1 MNEKAMTKK
10 ISVFGLGYVG
20 TVLYGCLARDG
31 HLVIGVDVD
40 PQKLNLLQSGSAPV
54 IEEGVEE
61 LCAKAYACGRATVTS
76 DAQTAVQGSDI
87 SFVCVGTP
95 SLPNGNQDLTAIK
108 RVCEQIGR
116 SIRDKD
122 SFHVVVIRS
131 TVVPGTVENIITPI
145 LEKES
150 GKSIGHGIGICFQ
163 PEFLREGS
171 SIKDYDSPPFTV
183 IGGDSENSIGLVAE
197 LFSHLPAEVIR
208 TDLKSAEMLKY
219 CCNAFHALK
228 ITFANEVG
236 RISHALGV
244 DAKVVMEMVCSDT
257 QLNISKAYL
266 KPGFAFGGSCLPKDL
281 KGLMYVAKEYDV
293 EAPLLN
299 SLLPSNTLHIE
310 GAINKILGF
319 GRKKVGLAG
328 LSFKAGTDD
337 LRESPSV
344 RLAESLIG
352 KGLELHVY
360 DPQVKF
366 SQLVGANKNFIEK
379 TVPHIG
385 ALLTD
390 DFESFYKETQVLVIV
405 HYYPEIIEQIYNDC
419 NDNKIIFDL
428 TGKIDRGKVK
438 GTFIELC

>member
-1 MNEKAMTKK
+1 MMKR
-10 ISVFGLGYVG
+10 ISIFGLGYVG

-31 HLVIGVDVD
+31 HQVIGVDVD
-40 PQKLNLLQSGSAPV
+40 TQKLSLLQSGSAPV
-54 IEEGVEE
+54 IEDGVEE
-61 LCAKAYACGRATVTS
+61 LCSGAYKSGRATVTS
-76 DAQTAVQGSDI
+76 DTQKAIQSSDI

-95 SLPNGNQDLTAIK
+95 SLPNGSQDLGAIE
-108 RVCEQIGR
+108 RVCKQIGR
-116 SIRDKD
+116 AIREKA

-131 TVVPGTVENIITPI
+131 TVVPGTVEKVIIPI
-145 LEKES
+145 LENES
-150 GKSIGHGIGICFQ
+150 GKRIGSGLGICFQ

-183 IGGDSENSIGLVAE
+183 IGGDSDESILAVSE
-197 LFSHLPAEVIR
+197 LFQHLPAEIIS
-208 TDLKSAEMLKY
+208 TEIKYAEMLKY

-228 ITFANEVG
+228 ITFANEIG
-236 RISHALGV
+236 RISQSLGV
-244 DAKVVMEMVCSDT
+244 DANAVMEMVCKDT

-281 KGLMYVAKEYDV
+281 KGLMYVAKDYDV
-293 EAPLLN
+293 EVPMLN
-299 SLLPSNTLHIE
+299 SLLSSNNFHIE
-310 GAINKILGF
+310 KAINIILSF
-319 GRKKVGLAG
+319 GRKAVGLVG

-344 RLAESLIG
+344 RVAESLIG
-352 KGLELHVY
+352 KGLDLRVY

-390 DFESFYKETQVLVIV
+390 DVQSFCQNSQILVIV
-405 HYYPEIIEQIYNDC
+405 HYYPKIIDQIYNDR
-419 NDNKIIFDL
+419 NGDKIIFDL
-428 TGKIDRGKVK
+428 TGKVDKKRIK
-438 GTFIELC
+438 GTYHKLC